1 FCVLE
6 ISLARKQRSV
16 VADLRSF
23 SIMKALNWFSGLWLS
38 VVHGLASAFLLFVH
52 RSLFWNINVLFDGP
66 LWITFAECMFT
77 VVVCLIRLRS
87 SSFSIVRS
95 LRQGFLGAAK
105 EHSLNIKLS
114 LAFSLMI
121 ICNNLC
127 LYYMDMPMYFVARS
141 LAVPISLT
149 FTYRSRSV
157 NNCVGVLL
165 GALLVIVGYIV
176 TLIEENLTNLLI
188 AEGIVFG
195 VLASLFVVIYYQE
208 ASRLASGNNYDVH
221 LKQVY
226 VNNVVCSLITLIAI
240 AFTETSELM
249 FLPYSLY
256 LETILFWSLIAL
268 SCITSSFV
276 GTVVLREATTLSTG
290 RRELI
295 GLLRSLL
302 QTILAV
308 IIFRVYTTGFWWV
321 GVLLTAVGS
330 AIYWRAYMIHVTD
343 PPSTNGI
350 AKDGLPLVNNLTD

>member
-1 FCVLE
+1 
-6 ISLARKQRSV
+6 
-16 VADLRSF
+16 
-23 SIMKALNWFSGLWLS
+23 M
-38 VVHGLASAFLLFVH
+38 ASAFLLFVH

-165 GALLVIVGYIV
+165 GALLVVVGYIV

-256 LETILFWSLIAL
+256 CIA
-268 SCITSSFV
+268 SSFV
-276 GTVVLREATTLSTG
+276 GTVVLREATTHSTG

-343 PPSTNGI
+343 PPSTNGT

>member
-1 FCVLE
+1 
-6 ISLARKQRSV
+6 
-16 VADLRSF
+16 
-23 SIMKALNWFSGLWLS
+23 
-38 VVHGLASAFLLFVH
+38 LASAFLLFVH

-165 GALLVIVGYIV
+165 GALLVVVGYIV

-256 LETILFWSLIAL
+256 CIA
-268 SCITSSFV
+268 SSFV
-276 GTVVLREATTLSTG
+276 GTVVLREATTHSTG

-343 PPSTNGI
+343 PPSTNGT

>member
-1 FCVLE
+1 
-6 ISLARKQRSV
+6 
-16 VADLRSF
+16 
-23 SIMKALNWFSGLWLS
+23 MKVLNWVSGSWIS
-38 VVHGLASAFLLFVH
+38 VIHGLASAFLLFVH

-87 SSFSIVRS
+87 SSFSIIRS
-95 LRQGFLGAAK
+95 LRQGFFSAAK

-141 LAVPISLT
+141 LAVPISLV

-157 NNCVGVLL
+157 NKCVGILL
-165 GALLVIVGYIV
+165 GALLVVVGYIV

-195 VLASLFVVIYYQE
+195 ILASLFVVIYYQE
-208 ASRLASGNNYDVH
+208 ASHLASGNNYDVH
-221 LKQVY
+221 LKQIY
-226 VNNVVCSLITLIAI
+226 VNNIICSLFTFIAI

-256 LETILFWSLIAL
+256 PETVLFWLLIVL

-276 GTVVLREATTLSTG
+276 GTVVLREVTTYSMSH
-290 RRELI
+290 RELI
-295 GLLRSLL
+295 GLVRSLL
-302 QTILAV
+302 QTVLAV

-321 GVLLTAVGS
+321 GVLLTAAGT
-330 AIYWRAYMIHVTD
+330 ALYWRAYMIHVTD
-343 PPSTNGI
+343 PLGTNSG
-350 AKDGLPLVNNLTD
+350 AKDGLPTVNNLTD